1 VPFIGCDCPV
11 CTSPDPRNQ
20 RLRCSLLLRDGDR
33 NVLLDCGPDFRQQAL
48 RAGLR
53 SLDAVVLTHQH
64 ADHIFG
70 LDDLRLMI
78 IRRESRRMPIYGED
92 EVLDA
97 VRRIYNYAFGEHDS
111 GSFRPRFEL
120 QRIASVSEPLDIA
133 GFPLLPIRVLHS
145 DVATRFRIATSRMSP
160 TPEHPHRVRSA
171 LRGLD
176 TLIRGSSDA
185 RAPHAPQHR
194 SSPGHHRRTAAAS
207 GVPHPPDPRNRLRRV
222 FSGAAERGGAGV
234 RWVDGRDRL
243 TAKGYCPQ
251 PPGRVGAA
259 PAGAGT
265 MPMV

>member
-1 VPFIGCDCPV
+1 MPFIGCDCPV

-145 DVATRFRIATSRMSP
+145 DVATLGFRIGNFAYVPDAKSIP
-160 TPEHPHRVRSA
+160 TESA
-171 LRGLD
+171 ALLRGLD
-176 TLIRGSSDA
+176 TLILDGLRPREHRTHLNIEA
-185 RAPHAPQHR
+185 ALATIAELQPRRAYLTHLTHEIDY
-194 SSPGHHRRTAAAS
+194 AACSAELPN
-207 GVPHPPDPRNRLRRV
+207 GVEL
-222 FSGAAERGGAGV
+222 AY
-234 RWVDGRDRL
+234 DGL
-243 TAKGYCPQ
+243 TVAIG
-251 PPGRVGAA
+251 
-259 PAGAGT
+259 
-265 MPMV
+265 